1 MDELWIGVKGQSN
14 QDIAGSPR
22 NHFRTSLEKLSCG
35 GRALFGLGALPG
47 YRTQINSKCHNL
59 YLGSETVGDKLH
71 CREGNSPD
79 RRLRPLSVC
88 LVAKEVVVARQP
100 GGWLRSSHS
109 FKECV
114 IAHWSIIAAPRIQRG
129 SSTPPKPRTSSL
141 LGVVGERSVRDEAR
155 PTRTCGQAGIDHAGM
170 SNEKAGE
177 SPARRKP
184 KVSGARFILLGS
196 AGP

>member
-1 MDELWIGVKGQSN
+1 MSYD
-14 QDIAGSPR
+14 
-22 NHFRTSLEKLSCG
+22 
-35 GRALFGLGALPG
+35 GRALFGLGAPPG
-47 YRTQINSKCHNL
+47 YRTQINSECHNL

-71 CREGNSPD
+71 RQKGNSPD
-79 RRLRPLSVC
+79 RRLRPQSVFSVVKV
-88 LVAKEVVVARQP
+88 VAVARQP

-114 IAHWSIIAAPRIQRG
+114 IAHWSIIAAPIIQRG
-129 SSTPPKPRTSSL
+129 SRIPPKPRTSEQS
-141 LGVVGERSVRDEAR
+141 GVVGERSVRVEAR
-155 PTRTCGQAGIDHAGM
+155 PTRTCGLAGRADAGM

-184 KVSGARFILLGS
+184 KVSGARVILLGS